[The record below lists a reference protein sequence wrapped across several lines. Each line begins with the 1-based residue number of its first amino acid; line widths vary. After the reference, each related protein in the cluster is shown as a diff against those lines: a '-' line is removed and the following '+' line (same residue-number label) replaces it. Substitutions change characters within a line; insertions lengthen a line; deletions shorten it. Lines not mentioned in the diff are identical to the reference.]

1 MGEFAS
7 LEKDTIPV
15 FEDIQRIKERYG
27 ITSMVLES
35 YKFTEKFHGS
45 HGGKNN
51 FVGEREHKYARDHK
65 KHFIQIK

>member
-7 LEKDTIPV
+7 LEKDMITV

>member
-7 LEKDTIPV
+7 LEKDMIPI

-45 HGGKNN
+45 HGGTNN

>member
-7 LEKDTIPV
+7 LEKDMIPV
-15 FEDIQRIKERYG
+15 FEDIQMIKERYG

-35 YKFTEKFHGS
+35 YKFTEQFHGS

-51 FVGEREHKYARDHK
+51 FAGQREHRYARDPAR
-65 KHFIQIK
+65 HFVEVK

>member
-7 LEKDTIPV
+7 LEKDMITV
-15 FEDIQRIKERYG
+15 FEDIQRIKEWYG

-51 FVGEREHKYARDHK
+51 FVGERERKYARDPAR
-65 KHFIQIK
+65 HFMEVK